1 MILRRTRMR
10 MKRDCKISAIF
21 ISIFLFFFF
30 LVCNLDAPAHPK
42 YTDELP
48 AVHVD
53 ESSNKIAGNDES
65 HEKIPPPVVPV
76 LEAPEEIEGLFLKFW
91 RIETLVVPILILWAN
106 GTEIG

>member
-21 ISIFLFFFF
+21 ISIFLFFLF

-65 HEKIPPPVVPV
+65 SHEKIPPPV
-76 LEAPEEIEGLFLKFW
+76 LEAPEEIEGLFLS
-91 RIETLVVPILILWAN
+91 RDSCRAN
-106 GTEIG
+106 LDFVGQWH